1 MKLRI
6 ALIACGTVIL
16 ALLAG
21 GCIQQGE
28 QVRVSLQEW
37 KLEIR
42 DTQRPPG
49 DVVFL
54 VSNNGAMPHILRVE
68 GPGVRQQTRRI
79 EPGGSDVLSVRLE
92 RGTYDMFSPFAQ
104 DKQKGMAIKL
114 QVGAPQQ

>member
-6 ALIACGTVIL
+6 ALIACGMVVL
-16 ALLAG
+16 ALLAA
-21 GCIQQGE
+21 GCAQQGE
-28 QVRVSLQEW
+28 EVRVSLQEW
-37 KLEIR
+37 RLEIK

-49 DVVFL
+49 EVVFL

-68 GPGVRQQTRRI
+68 GPGVQQQTRQI

-92 RGTYDMFSPFAQ
+92 RGTYDLFSPFAQ
-104 DKQKGMAIKL
+104 DKQKGIAVKL